1 MNKKE
6 QELFEKLHN
15 SKLKDSATFS
25 KRGYRGYWNSI
36 VDKYKDSA
44 HFVWE
49 LLQNADDTCA
59 SKVHFELFDD
69 KLVFSHNGKR
79 HFSITDVELD
89 ESSNMPIGDINAIVS
104 IGDSNKIGEEKIG
117 KFGIGFKSVFAYT
130 LSPEIYDDKF
140 KFVIKDYIVPT
151 NVDKDYPDRKK
162 GDTLFV
168 IKFKNPEKA
177 KSDIYQKLSGLENP
191 ILFLKHVTSL
201 RWNYGVEEHCFSV
214 KKKLVLEKSI
224 KCERVEVSKDQKRE
238 KIYLFSRKVRMEGMK
253 YDVYAGYYL
262 DNGWIDTGRNPGIYC
277 FFPTEES
284 YNTCFISHAPFL
296 TTDNRCNI
304 KEDSRN
310 EQFRKEI
317 LKLAID
323 SLVVI
328 RDIGKESGRP
338 LVDNLIRHYVKLF
351 WHRKNFYWRR
361 DEKVDF
367 LLEYFQKVMSDQ
379 KLLYTKSMDY
389 VGIRNGMLLASD
401 DLLNVFSDKQ
411 MHMLLGPEYKQKKLL
426 KYSGEVKSFLR
437 EELKVEQIEWEDI
450 ANKLT
455 EEFMKKQG
463 RKWAEQLYKVI
474 PQNKISAFAQSPI
487 MLTETGEWVSAF
499 DVDGTPLVFFPI
511 SSGGSFTGLQLVD
524 RGLVKNYRKFLE
536 ELGVTEADYIGY
548 LKANIFP
555 NYTSDAQ
562 YALSDDVAISDFDKI
577 VALWSEIPIDKREAY
592 IDEVRTNL
600 KFKCLDGEYR
610 DFKLVYS
617 QTEDLLEYFSL
628 SEGYKPI
635 IDAEFYSQKGHLEFV
650 KELKFEDSLRIIPR
664 DYKSSEDSI
673 MLFNQQCTEEMYK
686 QIEAYDF
693 FLDGYGT
700 ALLSKST
707 SSLIWNSITRYSD
720 CVEAFHMRVNYNIKR
735 GREKNIR
742 TDNESVQSMLFV
754 FLTTSKWIFVD
765 ENEGLKPSEVSVEQ
779 FAKHYNYSQNK
790 EVATKIGISN
800 AEEERKKADLVKNV
814 PYERLQ
820 KLVAQSEEPKE
831 EQLEVD
837 DANPKVKPIIEYL
850 GRMMYQEYLERE
862 GLAGC
867 CTSSEDGGVYD
878 FRLTKTNCVKYI
890 DVDTSTNSF
899 KKGVPLHVTI
909 SQNDFLRNNP
919 ESEFE
924 IVKVS
929 LRDFDMYQS
938 YEEIKQRFSENFDI
952 DSNEMLRKWCDRVVQ
967 DYWLCHD
974 VCDFEDKIHRYQIK
988 IERKM

>member
-89 ESSNMPIGDINAIVS
+89 ESSNMPVGDINAIVS

-130 LSPEIYDDKF
+130 SSPEIYDDKF

-191 ILFLKHVTSL
+191 VLFLKHVTSL

-253 YDVYAGYYL
+253 HDVYAGYYL

-367 LLEYFQKVMSDQ
+367 LL
-379 KLLYTKSMDY
+379 
-389 VGIRNGMLLASD
+389 
-401 DLLNVFSDKQ
+401 
-411 MHMLLGPEYKQKKLL
+411 
-426 KYSGEVKSFLR
+426 
-437 EELKVEQIEWEDI
+437 
-450 ANKLT
+450 
-455 EEFMKKQG
+455 
-463 RKWAEQLYKVI
+463 
-474 PQNKISAFAQSPI
+474 
-487 MLTETGEWVSAF
+487 
-499 DVDGTPLVFFPI
+499 
-511 SSGGSFTGLQLVD
+511 
-524 RGLVKNYRKFLE
+524 
-536 ELGVTEADYIGY
+536 
-548 LKANIFP
+548 
-555 NYTSDAQ
+555 
-562 YALSDDVAISDFDKI
+562 
-577 VALWSEIPIDKREAY
+577 
-592 IDEVRTNL
+592 
-600 KFKCLDGEYR
+600 
-610 DFKLVYS
+610 
-617 QTEDLLEYFSL
+617 
-628 SEGYKPI
+628 
-635 IDAEFYSQKGHLEFV
+635 
-650 KELKFEDSLRIIPR
+650 
-664 DYKSSEDSI
+664 
-673 MLFNQQCTEEMYK
+673 
-686 QIEAYDF
+686 
-693 FLDGYGT
+693 
-700 ALLSKST
+700 
-707 SSLIWNSITRYSD
+707 
-720 CVEAFHMRVNYNIKR
+720 
-735 GREKNIR
+735 
-742 TDNESVQSMLFV
+742 
-754 FLTTSKWIFVD
+754 
-765 ENEGLKPSEVSVEQ
+765 
-779 FAKHYNYSQNK
+779 
-790 EVATKIGISN
+790 
-800 AEEERKKADLVKNV
+800 
-814 PYERLQ
+814 
-820 KLVAQSEEPKE
+820 
-831 EQLEVD
+831 
-837 DANPKVKPIIEYL
+837 
-850 GRMMYQEYLERE
+850 
-862 GLAGC
+862 
-867 CTSSEDGGVYD
+867 
-878 FRLTKTNCVKYI
+878 
-890 DVDTSTNSF
+890 
-899 KKGVPLHVTI
+899 
-909 SQNDFLRNNP
+909 
-919 ESEFE
+919 
-924 IVKVS
+924 
-929 LRDFDMYQS
+929 
-938 YEEIKQRFSENFDI
+938 
-952 DSNEMLRKWCDRVVQ
+952 
-967 DYWLCHD
+967 
-974 VCDFEDKIHRYQIK
+974 
-988 IERKM
+988 